1 MVWYELEILDHCKR
15 SNFSIEVNQLELAK
29 NEIETSR
36 EQMYQK
42 QSSQWWSARKL
53 SAFEIATWQRHRGF
67 ERSAWFI
74 CSWDS
79 HHCKNNSNELACL
92 TQRSP
97 NPRLLCQK
105 FYIILWLSHRSY
117 VKFAHSSSQCS
128 RLRFRKGDI
137 YSRFKRRVYVRFCCA
152 QMKQNDVFRAPR
164 DGDRSTR
171 SLVSNFFTPTG
182 LSFIICQKNHIVNCR
197 YYSAR

>member
-1 MVWYELEILDHCKR
+1 
-15 SNFSIEVNQLELAK
+15 
-29 NEIETSR
+29 
-36 EQMYQK
+36 MYQK

-79 HHCKNNSNELACL
+79 HHCKNNSSDLACL
-92 TQRSP
+92 KQRSP
-97 NPRLLCQK
+97 IPRIRLIRHTCCAK
-105 FYIILWLSHRSY
+105 SFTSSYDCCHRSY
-117 VKFAHSSSQCS
+117 VKFVHWSSQCS

-137 YSRFKRRVYVRFCCA
+137 HSRFKPLVYVKFCCA
-152 QMKQNDVFRAPR
+152 QMKQNDVFIASR
-164 DGDRSTR
+164 DGARSAW
-171 SLVSNFFTPTG
+171 SLVFTPSG
-182 LSFIICQKNHIVNCR
+182 LSFIICQKNHIVNWR